1 MAFRQ
6 PSRDI
11 AMRIRL
17 LLLFVSQITHIY
29 FSFLL
34 RARYVYFL
42 SSLGSSV
49 IGLPF
54 PPLGCLSVIF
64 VDVTS
69 AMSWLHR
76 RE

>member
-11 AMRIRL
+11 ATRIVYCYCMRLKSHTVIF
-17 LLLFVSQITHIY
+17 LFFI
-29 FSFLL
+29 
-34 RARYVYFL
+34 RARLCLFL
-42 SSLGSSV
+42 PSLGSSV

-64 VDVTS
+64 C
-69 AMSWLHR
+69 
-76 RE
+76 

>member
-17 LLLFVSQITHIY
+17 LLLLVSKITHIY

-49 IGLPF
+49 IGLSF
-54 PPLGCLSVIF
+54 PPFGCLSVIF
-64 VDVTS
+64 VDVTC
-69 AMSWLHR
+69 ANVLVT
-76 RE
+76 

>member
-11 AMRIRL
+11 AMRIVYYYCMRL
-17 LLLFVSQITHIY
+17 KSHTHILI
-29 FSFLL
+29 FFI
-34 RARYVYFL
+34 RARLCIFL

-64 VDVTS
+64 FC
-69 AMSWLHR
+69 
-76 RE
+76 